1 MTGERNTGGG
11 SAVLGSVAAMAAAV
25 AAAALLIGI
34 AAPNPG
40 ETLRAFFVAP
50 FSSAWFL
57 GNTLDRA
64 ALILTAAAGV
74 TVAFRSGTFN
84 LGGEGQVYLGGLA
97 ASVVLLAPTALGGP
111 AGLSLAALAAAAAA
125 GSLASVSGFLKAKYG
140 VDEMISSFLAASAVS
155 PAVDYLV
162 SGPLRDAGSNLLA
175 TARFAEDRLLPRLL
189 PPSELSLS
197 APLALAA
204 LALVALV
211 LDRTAT
217 GLRLRISG
225 SNPAFARFA
234 GLRSE
239 KYWTPA
245 LACSGALHGLA
256 GFFAVA
262 GTYGLCH
269 RGFSGGIGWNAIAVA
284 LIARNVPLALL
295 PAAAVY
301 AWIEAGSDAALLSSG
316 LSFET
321 SAFAQAAV
329 FLLVT
334 ARLSLRRFA
343 GLRDLAQRIKAALR

>member
-1 MTGERNTGGG
+1 
-11 SAVLGSVAAMAAAV
+11 MAAAV

-40 ETLRAFFVAP
+40 ETLRAFFIAP

-64 ALILTAAAGV
+64 TLILTAAAGV

-97 ASVVLLAPTALGGP
+97 ASAVLLAPTAMGGP
-111 AGLSLAALAAAAAA
+111 AALALAAFAAAAAA
-125 GSLASVSGFLKAKYG
+125 GCLAAVSGFLKAKYG

-155 PAVDYLV
+155 PVVDFLV
-162 SGPLRDAGSNLLA
+162 SGPMRDAGSNLLA
-175 TARFAEDRLLPRLL
+175 TARFAEDRMLPRLL